1 MTKLDMRTPDFTNE
15 NIAQIAALFPNCLT
29 EAKDEKGNIKKAI
42 DFDLLKQELSA
53 NIVDGTK
60 ERYTLN
66 WPGKK
71 EALVKANE
79 PINKTL
85 RPCEEE
91 SVNFDTTQNLYI
103 EGDNL
108 EALKLLQESYL
119 GKIKMIY
126 IDPPYNT
133 GKDFVYKDNF
143 TGDKDEE
150 LEASGQKDEEG
161 GRLVANPDSN
171 GRYHSDWLTMM
182 YPRLKLARNLLKDDG
197 VIFISIGDDEVSNI
211 EKIANEIFGEDNKIG
226 FITRVQKRGS
236 DLGTYFS
243 PTSDYILAYAKNQ
256 LNLNGFKIGINE
268 SQFQKIEEYGD
279 RKGELYE
286 DSKSLYQSSLSD
298 IRKGQK
304 YFIECPDGSKVI
316 PPCEILDEVQREGE
330 KRWRWSKDR
339 YLKDKH
345 LLVFKKTKSSPLL
358 DEYGN
363 QSKWNV
369 YTKRYLRD
377 AQEKGNVPPN
387 LFTEFLN
394 SKATSTLKT
403 LDMNFSFSK
412 PKELISYLIEI
423 IGIKDEIVLDFF
435 SGSATTAHSVLEF
448 NAKKNKSN
456 KFLLVQLAE
465 NIDGS
470 SIVDKSL
477 YKNICEIGKERIR
490 RASKKILEENKDK
503 EGIEN
508 LDIGFRVLKI
518 DSSNMKDVY
527 YKADEINQ
535 KNLFDT
541 VDNIKEGR
549 SAEDLLF
556 QVLLDWGVDLMLPIR
571 KEDVVGH
578 KVFFVDNDAL
588 ATCFEE
594 NLDEE
599 FITALAKKEILRVVF
614 KDSGF
619 ANDDIRINVEQI
631 FKQYSPDTEV
641 KVI

>member
-1 MTKLDMRTPDFTNE
+1 MTKPDMRTPDFTNE
-15 NIAQIAALFPNCLT
+15 NIAQIAALFPNCVT
-29 EAKDEKGNIKKAI
+29 EAKDEKGRVKKAI

-71 EALVKANE
+71 EALAKANE

-143 TGDKDEE
+143 TGDKDDE

-161 GRLVANPDSN
+161 GRLVANLESN
-171 GRYHSDWLTMM
+171 GRYHSDWLTMI

-197 VIFISIGDDEVSNI
+197 VIFISIDDNEVSNLQ
-211 EKIANEIFGEDNKIG
+211 KLCDEIFGEDNLVADLIWTNSEG
-226 FITRVQKRGS
+226 GGGS
-236 DLGTYFS
+236 DSSFFRVKHEHILCYCKNISNVEIFGTEISNRERYTQSDEYENTRGPYYLQKLGMGSIQYS
-243 PTSDYILAYAKNQ
+243 ESLDYP
-256 LNLNGFKIGINE
+256 
-268 SQFQKIEEYGD
+268 IEAPD
-279 RKGELYE
+279 
-286 DSKSLYQSSLSD
+286 KSLVMPKDNNSG
-298 IRKGQK
+298 KK
-304 YFIECPDGSKVI
+304 AC
-316 PPCEILDEVQREGE
+316 
-330 KRWRWSKDR
+330 WRWSKTKYDWGIDNGFIEIK
-339 YLKDKH
+339 KD
-345 LLVFKKTKSSPLL
+345 
-358 DEYGN
+358 
-363 QSKWNV
+363 SKNIWTV
-369 YTKRYLRD
+369 YTKQY
-377 AQEKGNVPPN
+377 
-387 LFTEFLN
+387 LN
-394 SKATSTLKT
+394 SDNEGNFIKRTQRPFGVIDKFSSTQASKFLDSIELKFF
-403 LDMNFSFSK
+403 DYSK
-412 PKELISYLIEI
+412 PHQLIEYLIERVAK
-423 IGIKDEIVLDFF
+423 GNDIVLDFF
-435 SGSATTAHSVLEF
+435 SGSATTAHSVLKINSEDDA
-448 NAKKNKSN
+448 NRKYIC
-456 KFLLVQLAE
+456 VQLPE
-465 NIDGS
+465 KTDE
-470 SIVDKSL
+470 KSEAYKAG

-508 LDIGFRVLKI
+508 LDIGFRVLKV

-527 YKADEINQ
+527 YNPDEINQ
-535 KNLFDT
+535 LNLFDT
-541 VDNIKEGR
+541 VDNIKDGR

-571 KEDVVGH
+571 SEELVGH
-578 KVFFVDNDAL
+578 KVFFVDDDAL
-588 ATCFEE
+588 AACFENDLNE
-594 NLDEE
+594 V
-599 FITALAKKEILRVVF
+599 FITELAKKQILRVMF